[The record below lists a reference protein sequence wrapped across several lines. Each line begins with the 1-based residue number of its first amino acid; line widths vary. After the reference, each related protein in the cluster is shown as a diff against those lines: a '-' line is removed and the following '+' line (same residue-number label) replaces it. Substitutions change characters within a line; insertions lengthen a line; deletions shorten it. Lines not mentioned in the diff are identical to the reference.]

1 MIIPSGTLTELAER
15 VGGADSSS
23 YRLEYSVQL
32 RVSVDLNPAFAGPRW
47 RPSLHHVYCTAI
59 LILKLF
65 FFPDPPNSTQSIS

>member
-32 RVSVDLNPAFAGPRW
+32 RVSVDLSPAFAGPRW
-47 RPSLHHVYCTAI
+47 RPSLHHVVLYSNFNFEVI
-59 LILKLF
+59 LL
-65 FFPDPPNSTQSIS
+65 P